1 MSLTVT
7 PHLNFQG
14 EARAALAF
22 YHGVFGGQQ
31 ALVTYADMGNVQD
44 PRDAE
49 HVIWGQV
56 AGADGVRIM
65 ACDLATGTPYQA
77 GENAC
82 FMSLRGKDG
91 AEVARRWDGLAEGA
105 TVLRE
110 LAPAPWTP
118 LYGMLKD
125 RFGVTWVVD
134 VEPAARAA

>member
-1 MSLTVT
+1 MSITIT

-14 EARAALAF
+14 QARAALAF
-22 YHGVFGGQQ
+22 YHAVFGGQQ

-49 HVIWGQV
+49 RVIWGQV
-56 AGADGVRIM
+56 AGAGGERIM
-65 ACDLATGTPYQA
+65 ACDLATGTPFQA
-77 GENAC
+77 GENPV
-82 FMSLRGKDG
+82 FMSLRGKDDG
-91 AEVARRWDGLAEGA
+91 EIARRWQGLAAGA
-105 TVLRE
+105 TVLRD

-118 LYGMLKD
+118 LYGMLTD